1 MPLGSRFKI
10 FALPFIAVIIFAAS
24 IAYGLFQIH
33 KILNLQSEIEMQD
46 NYWSSGQPRQQL
58 FDLLYYLT
66 RFGWGHQ
73 ETDHEQV
80 LERFHAFR
88 AGLERYALAPATN
101 DPLMESASQTA
112 ATILATL
119 DALAPTLQAMQPSD
133 RHSAPI
139 VVRQLEAFLEP
150 LGRISREALDR
161 DKRQV
166 ISLMAEGNSAFRE
179 LPLLFVGIFV
189 GGSLLIALLFREI
202 GRTTMFLDAA
212 NRAKSESIAAKR
224 EAEQANEAKS
234 RFLAVISHEIRTPM
248 NGILGMIDLLL
259 DSNISE
265 EQRHFAETAQD
276 SGKAL
281 KTIIDDIL
289 DLSKIEAGKLVLE
302 VTDFDLPDL
311 VEGVCELLAP
321 QAHEK
326 GIEIGSLVSVDTPT
340 TLRGDPTRLR
350 QIMLNL
356 AGNAVKFTRDG
367 GVLLRVSS
375 QNVRENSAE
384 IRFEFEDTGVGIAAE
399 NLANLFEEFT
409 QADGSITRKYGGT
422 GLGLAISKKLV
433 NRMSGDI
440 GVTSVLGEGSTFW
453 FDVTLPSKSDGANSR
468 SSEQDALHGE
478 LVLVVAENRILRKI
492 LNGQLD
498 SLGMRV
504 IHAEDRR
511 IAEAALT
518 RARRKGTEI
527 GIALIDK
534 LVDDGNGENIGYALM
549 SQHNRYSCRFI
560 LLVGLNDRVDQ
571 GRLRAGGFA
580 SCLPKPI
587 RYQNLVKHLTGVA
600 GRPVGRSESRP
611 PAALTVNAPRL
622 LVVDDSE
629 TIPTS
634 ATRGSRRC

>member
-1 MPLGSRFKI
+1 M
-10 FALPFIAVIIFAAS
+10 
-24 IAYGLFQIH
+24 
-33 KILNLQSEIEMQD
+33 
-46 NYWSSGQPRQQL
+46 
-58 FDLLYYLT
+58 
-66 RFGWGHQ
+66 
-73 ETDHEQV
+73 
-80 LERFHAFR
+80 
-88 AGLERYALAPATN
+88 
-101 DPLMESASQTA
+101 
-112 ATILATL
+112 
-119 DALAPTLQAMQPSD
+119 
-133 RHSAPI
+133 
-139 VVRQLEAFLEP
+139 
-150 LGRISREALDR
+150 
-161 DKRQV
+161 
-166 ISLMAEGNSAFRE
+166 
-179 LPLLFVGIFV
+179 
-189 GGSLLIALLFREI
+189 
-202 GRTTMFLDAA
+202 
-212 NRAKSESIAAKR
+212 
-224 EAEQANEAKS
+224 
-234 RFLAVISHEIRTPM
+234 
-248 NGILGMIDLLL
+248 
-259 DSNISE
+259 
-265 EQRHFAETAQD
+265 
-276 SGKAL
+276 
-281 KTIIDDIL
+281 
-289 DLSKIEAGKLVLE
+289 
-302 VTDFDLPDL
+302 
-311 VEGVCELLAP
+311 
-321 QAHEK
+321 
-326 GIEIGSLVSVDTPT
+326 
-340 TLRGDPTRLR
+340 
-350 QIMLNL
+350 
-356 AGNAVKFTRDG
+356 
-367 GVLLRVSS
+367 
-375 QNVRENSAE
+375 
-384 IRFEFEDTGVGIAAE
+384 
-399 NLANLFEEFT
+399 ANLFEEFT

-629 TIPTS
+629 TNPTS